1 MYLCLHLSAY
11 RNAVSEVIFLEV
23 LTCFLMGY
31 KPKFSSTFSTDI

>member
-1 MYLCLHLSAY
+1 MYLYLHLSAY

-31 KPKFSSTFSTDI
+31 KPKIQQYFLI